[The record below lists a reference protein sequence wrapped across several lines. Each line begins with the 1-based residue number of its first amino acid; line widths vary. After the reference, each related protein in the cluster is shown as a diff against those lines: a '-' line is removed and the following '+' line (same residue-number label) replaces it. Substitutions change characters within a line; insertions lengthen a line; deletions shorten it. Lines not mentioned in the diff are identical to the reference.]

1 MVSSQVSPQL
11 RLNLPG
17 GGMSGLAILVLVI
30 IVLAVVVFVIRR
42 AMRLVY
48 FLVGLA
54 LFFGILFLLSALASR
69 RDRLPF
75 GSSGL
80 VGAFL
85 DALEDPVLFV
95 VEFFESVLSLFSG
108 ILGAV

>member
-1 MVSSQVSPQL
+1 MVSSQL
-11 RLNLPG
+11 RLRWSLPG

-30 IVLAVVVFVIRR
+30 IVLAVVVFFFRR
-42 AMRLVY
+42 AMRLFY
-48 FLVGLA
+48 ILVGLA
-54 LFFGILFLLSALASR
+54 IFLGILFLLSALASR

-75 GSSGL
+75 GSSGP

-95 VEFFESVLSLFSG
+95 VDFFESVLSLFSG